1 MSRAVNLQDI
11 VREQTR
17 PILDLLSGTEKEMED
32 HLRSQ
37 ESAEARERN
46 LKQEAAEMQPA
57 ISELERTLRDSQLKV
72 QEIERQ
78 IKELQARLRERQKE
92 NERVEADYSTAKG
105 AATDRLRDA
114 ARARK
119 EAENWGAKVAEA
131 RERIQ
136 WYQMRLREER
146 RAALRKHLAALWTRL
161 LEADRKAASGTE
173 ARAELDRLN
182 RARHDDPRV
191 AELWEARQEWLRIAQ
206 SAGPP
211 PVRETARREVQK
223 IEEDL
228 DNQFPGAL
236 KVAAAGPLDE
246 LEEVYLCPRAAGDGW
261 KLLLCIPAEICE
273 SLDAGE
279 SGPTQGLAARIIWA
293 FARAIQNDGGH
304 DEQWSSRFEV
314 QQGYLVMFVDGGP
327 ENMKDQE
334 TIAVAL
340 SGGGRVTFML
350 SELPTEIRGAMNDET
365 ADS

>member
-1 MSRAVNLQDI
+1 
-11 VREQTR
+11 
-17 PILDLLSGTEKEMED
+17 
-32 HLRSQ
+32 
-37 ESAEARERN
+37 
-46 LKQEAAEMQPA
+46 MQPA
-57 ISELERTLRDSQLKV
+57 ISERERTLRDSQLKV
-72 QEIERQ
+72 QEIDRQ

-92 NERVEADYSTAKG
+92 HERVEAEYSAAKG
-105 AATDRLRDA
+105 AAADRLRDGQ
-114 ARARK
+114 RARK
-119 EAENWGAKVAEA
+119 EAEEWERKVAEV

-136 WYQMRLREER
+136 TYQMRLREER
-146 RAALRKHLAALWTRL
+146 RAALRKYLAALWTRL
-161 LEADRKAASGTE
+161 LEADRKAASGME

-228 DNQFPGAL
+228 ERRFPGAL
-236 KVAAAGPLDE
+236 KVATAGTLDD

-273 SLDAGE
+273 SLNAGE
-279 SGPTQGLAARIIWA
+279 SASTQGLAARIIWA
-293 FARAIQNDGGH
+293 FARGIQNEGGH
-304 DEQWSSRFEV
+304 GEPWRSRFDV

-327 ENMKDQE
+327 ENIKDRE

-365 ADS
+365 VHS